1 MSTLWKKL
9 WCIMLSLAL
18 FLSLLP
24 MSVGATETS
33 AEQQAVFDGIE
44 VPNLE
49 TNETEFQ
56 QTLTENTEGT
66 QAVIVCED
74 VTLRDEFVK
83 HFQMSDGSYTATVYN
98 EPVHQL
104 VDGAWVEVDNTLT
117 LSTSA
122 KGVAKYQTVN
132 GLADVSFAQNFGSE
146 LVTMEQDAHSITWGV
161 TATID
166 RMETEAVAIAQ
177 LTENR
182 REPVAAEILP
192 IDLSAVA
199 AEEQKIFA
207 TKATSTIQYA
217 DALANGVNLEY
228 TVLPSR
234 IKENIILDCPQNI
247 SAYTVT
253 VNTSGLFARL
263 LDTRE
268 VEFYTEDGENV
279 FTMWA
284 PYMYDSASELSEDID
299 VELTDLGN
307 GQYAITLTPDTSW
320 LNSPDRVY
328 PVVIDPDVSVSRA
341 RTNIIDNTVMEG
353 QGNQNRNLDRLYIG
367 RKSSA
372 RVRAFL
378 KYDVMPTIPSNAT
391 ITAATQT
398 LYITSG
404 TDTGSTAG
412 AYIVTGGDWASDTI
426 TWDNRPTAATT
437 IQASISHNNFSYY
450 RFSCLSAVQKWYTGS
465 TIGKNANYGITV
477 RYTDETIN
485 DYNAFYSADYSVEA
499 GRPQLSINYTTISV
513 DVTKESGYLFVG
525 KTQRATCTTSPS
537 GLSVTW
543 MSSDPDVATVS
554 ASGIITGVSEGS
566 AKISAI
572 YYHAETETIY
582 HDYVYVYV
590 YSSYG
595 LEDGTQYYIMNY
607 ETKRLLSLQT
617 LADVNNINVY
627 TRERTNSHSSRWR
640 LKKQSDERFQL
651 ENGYSPSGKV
661 LHVTGNN
668 LDLYTNN
675 SSESTKFTIYRLNS
689 DAYSGLYYFL
699 YGSYFVAQDE
709 NNNVYLTSSPSNKA
723 IWSFS
728 AVSTGYANAF
738 THDYYYTEN
747 NYRYHF
753 DTTVNNSK
761 FISLF
766 GSDLGYSTN
775 TSTNGTAS
783 NAFNVLRRDHQQMF
797 VFMGHGKP
805 GIIGFYTEE
814 NVPTGGIYADT
825 ALANRY
831 KDRADKQYISNL
843 SNNELSDLRCVLYL
857 GCSTGNDILHSGVTY
872 NTVDATYEKGAHF
885 VLGTTE
891 TLYTSHIN
899 DWLEYFLR
907 YVEEGESIKDACSYA
922 SRDLGTIEVPTEEYI
937 TIDGVRVEITKEVA
951 GLPTYC
957 IGDSIQYLKLP

>member
-33 AEQQAVFDGIE
+33 VEQQAVFDGIE
-44 VPNLE
+44 VPNLD
-49 TNETEFQ
+49 TSETEFQ

-132 GLADVSFAQNFGSE
+132 GLADVSFAQNFGNE
-146 LVTMEQDAHSITWGV
+146 LVTMEQDEHSITWGV
-161 TATID
+161 AATID
-166 RMETEAVAIAQ
+166 RMETEAVALAQ
-177 LTENR
+177 LTENW
-182 REPVAAEILP
+182 REPVVAEILP

-284 PYMYDSASELSEDID
+284 PYMYDSASELSEDIA
-299 VELTDLGN
+299 VELTELGN
-307 GQYAITLTPDTSW
+307 GQYAITLTPDASW

-367 RKSSA
+367 RKSGA

-450 RFSCLSAVQKWYTGS
+450 RFSCLSAVHKWYTGS

-617 LADVNNINVY
+617 FADVNNTNVY
-627 TRERTNSHSSRWR
+627 TRERVNSYSSRWR

-651 ENGYSPSGKV
+651 ENGYSSSGKV
-661 LHVTGNN
+661 LHVTGSN

-675 SSESTKFTIYRLNS
+675 TSESTKFTIYRLNS
-689 DAYSGLYYFL
+689 DAYSGLYYFR

-728 AVSTGYANAF
+728 EIREGYADIF
-738 THDYYYTEN
+738 SHDYTYEKDGIIGRFNTA
-747 NYRYHF
+747 
-753 DTTVNNSK
+753 VNNSYFK
-761 FISLF
+761 TVFSTA
-766 GSDLGYSTN
+766 LGYTANASTN
-775 TSTNGTAS
+775 STAS
-783 NAFNVLRRDHQQMF
+783 YAFSTLAGEDQQIF
-797 VFMGHGKP
+797 VFRGHGDA
-805 GIIGFYTEE
+805 GIISFYKEGSIA
-814 NVPTGGIYADT
+814 TGGIYADV
-825 ALANRY
+825 ALSGSY
-831 KDRADKQYISNL
+831 QSGSDKKYISSL
-843 SNNELSDLRCVLYL
+843 NNNALHSLRCVLCL
-857 GCSTGNDILHSGVTY
+857 GCSTGDDIVVTPQGPSY
-872 NTVDATYEKGAHF
+872 NTVDALYQKGAHF

-891 TLYTSHIN
+891 TITNTQGNS
-899 DWLEYFLR
+899 WLEYWLDNILL
-907 YVEEGESIKDACSYA
+907 GESIKDACINA
-922 SRDLGTIEVPTEEYI
+922 NDDLGYIEINYGTTDAKTVYGMPIYS
-937 TIDGVRVEITKEVA
+937 R
-951 GLPTYC
+951 
-957 IGDSIQYLKLP
+957 GDTIQYLTLP